1 MRTIRQAVEDYL
13 SLRRSLGFKLKD
25 HERGLREF
33 VIFLQ
38 KKKASRISTLVALQ
52 FATQPQSVQPAE
64 WTARLCAVRGF
75 ARYRSGDDPAT
86 EIPPLGLLPYRPPRA
101 RPYLYSEEEIRQL
114 LQAAKNLPATYSLKP
129 WTYHCLFGLLAVTG
143 LRISEALNLQ
153 LADVDWSEGILTI
166 QGAKFGKSRLVPLH
180 ASTRRA
186 LLAYTKRRDRF
197 FAKAPISH
205 FFVSSRGQRL
215 DGGDVR
221 RTFYKLSRQIG
232 LRTASASHGP
242 RLHDFRQ
249 ALRFKRCCVGIARVW
264 MSSGA
269 CLSFQL
275 ISVTPTSPIP
285 TGISPAPRNCAE
297 RRESEWR
304 KGGEVCYDKTR
315 RLACFVR
322 VILHATSYRSTKGKP
337 AHHRF
342 LSGYLSFAVAFCPET
357 IAPATVATPHGR
369 LECAI
374 PGDILE

>member
-1 MRTIRQAVEDYL
+1 
-13 SLRRSLGFKLKD
+13 
-25 HERGLREF
+25 
-33 VIFLQ
+33 
-38 KKKASRISTLVALQ
+38 VALQ

-86 EIPPLGLLPYRPPRA
+86 QIPPLGLLPYRPPRA

-197 FAKAPISH
+197 FAEAPISH
-205 FFVSSRGQRL
+205 FFASSRGQRL

-242 RLHDFRQ
+242 RLHDFRHRFAVQ
-249 ALRFKRCCVGIARVW
+249 TLLRWYRKGVDV
-264 MSSGA
+264 
-269 CLSFQL
+269 
-275 ISVTPTSPIP
+275 
-285 TGISPAPRNCAE
+285 E
-297 RRESEWR
+297 RRLPILSTYLGHAHVTDTYWYLTSTPELRGAAGKRMEKRW
-304 KGGEVCYDKTR
+304 GGV
-315 RLACFVR
+315 L
-322 VILHATSYRSTKGKP
+322 
-337 AHHRF
+337 
-342 LSGYLSFAVAFCPET
+342 
-357 IAPATVATPHGR
+357 
-369 LECAI
+369 
-374 PGDILE
+374 